1 MKKKVYNFIIN
12 ISKYQNKLK
21 VEYKIESIFKI
32 LKIKEM

>member
-32 LKIKEM
+32 LKIMEM